1 MWDAGGF
8 GVIFGLAIWWYL
20 IHPKWIIPS
29 LIFYTLL
36 TYGDDDD
43 EWALNG
49 KPVDR
54 GTYKFAMALATILG
68 TIGIWGIWAIA
79 TGQL

>member
-8 GVIFGLAIWWYL
+8 GVLFGLAIWWYL
-20 IHPKWIIPS
+20 THPKWIIPS
-29 LIFYTLL
+29 LIFYALL
-36 TYGDDDD
+36 TYDDGD
-43 EWALNG
+43 EWIVGG

-54 GTYKFAMALATILG
+54 GTYKLWATIVTILG
-68 TIGIWGIWAIA
+68 TIGIWGIWGIA